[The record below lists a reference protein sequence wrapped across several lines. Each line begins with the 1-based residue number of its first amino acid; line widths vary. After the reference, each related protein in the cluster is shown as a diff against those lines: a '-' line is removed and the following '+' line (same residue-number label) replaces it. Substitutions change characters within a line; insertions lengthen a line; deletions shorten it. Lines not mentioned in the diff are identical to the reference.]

1 MHVVNLASSVNDPPR
16 VRRPKRRVSVS
27 PWEAQ
32 FRLHNRSWRSARDR
46 EKSVNGEMFCPGVRA
61 GERGEQLGETA
72 RREFDHSEF
81 TGIYSLDMYS
91 TYKPSS
97 NSNFQITM
105 Y

>member
-1 MHVVNLASSVNDPPR
+1 MAKCS
-16 VRRPKRRVSVS
+16 
-27 PWEAQ
+27 
-32 FRLHNRSWRSARDR
+32 
-46 EKSVNGEMFCPGVRA
+46 VRA